1 MSGWTNTD
9 GVPGDKPKYLN
20 DTDKGNTF
28 GADPDETAANPGIA
42 HSGWVLK
49 KEGSGGRAGRT
60 QYETLVALSEM
71 TSAADQ
77 DEETLAPFGAGSS
90 SSSSAGV

>member
-9 GVPGDKPKYLN
+9 GVPADKPKYLN
-20 DTDKGNTF
+20 DTDKANTH
-28 GADPDETAANPGIA
+28 GADPDEVADNPGIA

-49 KEGSGGRAGRT
+49 KEGSGGRSGRT

-71 TSAADQ
+71 TSVADQ
-77 DEETLAPFGAGSS
+77 DQDELTPWGAGSS
-90 SSSSAGV
+90 SSSSAT